1 MVHAHHH
8 EHKVRLEE
16 RDPNPDGVT
25 VYVTAEP
32 TFTGEIGGY
41 STQGQDDRT
50 SEATET
56 ESATK
61 ATNTVGVGAPVQ
73 QTRSTTQEEAT
84 TTTATAT
91 ASKDEETTTT
101 SKGTTTTDAAT
112 TRTKTTTVDPTEVT
126 TTATQTQDDTDATSI
141 TQTTLST
148 ITTSA
153 TDSDGSA
160 TSTYVAGQST
170 STGSSAATVDS
181 GSNGISSGAKA
192 GIAIGV
198 ILGVGLIAGLIFFF
212 IWKKKKKKKQ
222 QQGQSLG
229 ESDAFAG
236 NEKTYSAYNAPPS
249 PAPASQSVTTA
260 NAPQLNVRP
269 VTQFAPDLTPI
280 QGGATPVSAVSAAGA
295 LGSAAALS
303 RNLTGNSPPQT
314 PQSGVSGRDPFGD
327 PVNPFGA
334 HAEVQSRP
342 STAGNNPGGGPAP
355 VSSVSPISSV
365 AMPTA
370 VPSPTVAAAAVP
382 LPPSPSDPNSP
393 GPVSPTT
400 ASKAGNESTTAAAAA
415 AAAAAVAG
423 AAAVGA
429 AAQGSE
435 NDTSRPGSS
444 DSDASYIPA
453 PTAPN
458 SNVVDP
464 VVAPT
469 AAAASRSGPGPA
481 MPTNVH
487 RVQMDFTPSMEDE
500 MELRS
505 GQLVRLLH
513 EYDDGWALCVRLDRS
528 QQGVVPRSCLSA
540 RPVKPRAKPP
550 PGAGP
555 GPGARG
561 PFGPPGHP
569 GAPGSPMMGPPGRMP
584 QSPRFYPGDVG
595 RPGSPSSRPR
605 SPARAM
611 SPAQGAYGPPPP
623 HAQPQRPMSPAQ
635 FPAVPRSHSPG
646 PRPTPPRSMSPGPY
660 GLPGLQR
667 PEMPHA
673 NQRQRSNSTGGAIH
687 NSRAAPGPGSS
698 PLAAP
703 SVPPPAGALPAIP
716 ANPVPAPSNDA

>member
-25 VYVTAEP
+25 VYVTAAP

-41 STQGQDDRT
+41 STEGQDDRT

-61 ATNTVGVGAPVQ
+61 ATNTVGVGAPVH
-73 QTRSTTQEEAT
+73 QTRSTTQEEGA

-91 ASKDEETTTT
+91 ATKDEE
-101 SKGTTTTDAAT
+101 TTTTDAAT
-112 TRTKTTTVDPTEVT
+112 TRTKTSTVDPTEVT

-141 TQTTLST
+141 TRTTLST

-153 TDSDGSA
+153 TDSEGSA
-160 TSTYVAGQST
+160 TSTYVASQST
-170 STGSSAATVDS
+170 ATGSSEATVDS

-212 IWKKKKKKKQ
+212 IWKKKKQ
-222 QQGQSLG
+222 QQGQNLG
-229 ESDAFAG
+229 ENDAFAG
-236 NEKTYSAYNAPPS
+236 NEKSYSAYNARPSQGPS
-249 PAPASQSVTTA
+249 PAPAPQSVTPA

-342 STAGNNPGGGPAP
+342 STAGNNPVGGPAP
-355 VSSVSPISSV
+355 VSPVSPISPV
-365 AMPTA
+365 AMPAA
-370 VPSPTVAAAAVP
+370 VSSATVAAAAVP
-382 LPPSPSDPNSP
+382 LPPSPADPNSP

-400 ASKAGNESTTAAAAA
+400 ASKAGNESTTAATT
-415 AAAAAVAG
+415 VAG

-429 AAQGSE
+429 AAQGSD
-435 NDTSRPGSS
+435 NDTTSRPGSS
-444 DSDASYIPA
+444 DSDASCIPA
-453 PTAPN
+453 PTAPK

-464 VVAPT
+464 VVAPA

-555 GPGARG
+555 GPRG

-584 QSPRFYPGDVG
+584 QSPRFYPGDGG
-595 RPGSPSSRPR
+595 RPGSPASRPR

-611 SPAQGAYGPPPP
+611 SPAQGVYGPPPP

-667 PEMPHA
+667 PEMPLA
-673 NQRQRSNSTGGAIH
+673 NQRQRSNSTGGALQ
-687 NSRAAPGPGSS
+687 NPRAAPGPGSS

-703 SVPPPAGALPAIP
+703 TVPPPAGALPAIP